1 LVEERMD
8 GARTARDRFVGALVA
23 NRLQMYRLRLN
34 PLINNLNYAT
44 NVIELY
50 ESILV
55 NWI

>member
-1 LVEERMD
+1 ME

-50 ESILV
+50 DSILV